1 MIRYAWFSSS
11 FFNNGDPHSII
22 HPMDNTKGWILVIG
36 ILLVI
41 TVVAFSMVWMMYTSI
56 QRTVEPVQAVGSDL
70 GTRIAEVLNPTPTIL
85 PNPITIIRDVRS
97 LARLETIQYTIEK
110 VITAESG
117 QGPLGILFG
126 DKLIFV
132 AHGQVIAGVDL
143 RKMDTK
149 DLEVKDGVLY
159 VRLPEPEI
167 FVVDLDNEKSY
178 VYDRDTGLLTKG
190 EITLE
195 SDARRAAEDEI
206 EKAAYEDGALDLA
219 RQNAEFYLERLFRD
233 LGYPEVI
240 FEQAVTTP
248 TP

>member
-1 MIRYAWFSSS
+1 
-11 FFNNGDPHSII
+11 
-22 HPMDNTKGWILVIG
+22 MDNTKGWILVIG

-41 TVVAFSMVWMMYTSI
+41 SIAAFSMIWVMYTSI
-56 QRTVEPVQAVGSDL
+56 QRTVAPVQSVGSDL
-70 GTRIAEVLNPTPTIL
+70 STRIAEVLNPTPTIL
-85 PNPITIIRDVRS
+85 PNPMTIIRDVRS

-132 AHGQVIAGVDL
+132 AHGQVIAGVDMSKL
-143 RKMDTK
+143 DTR

-159 VRLPEPEI
+159 VSLPEPEI

-178 VYDRDTGLLTKG
+178 VYDRETGYLTKG
-190 EITLE
+190 QVNLE
-195 SDARRAAEDEI
+195 SDARRAAEREI
-206 EKAAYEDGALDLA
+206 EKAASEDGVLDLA
-219 RQNAEFYLERLFRD
+219 RQNAEVYLERLFRD
-233 LGYPEVI
+233 LGFPEVI
-240 FEQAVTTP
+240 FERAATTP

>member
-1 MIRYAWFSSS
+1 
-11 FFNNGDPHSII
+11 
-22 HPMDNTKGWILVIG
+22 MDNTKGWVLVIG

-41 TVVAFSMVWMMYTSI
+41 SIVAFSMIWVMYTSV
-56 QRTVEPVQAVGSDL
+56 QRTVEPVQALGSNL
-70 GTRIAEVLNPTPTIL
+70 STSIAEVLNPTPTIL

-117 QGPLGILFG
+117 QGPLGVLFG

-143 RKMDTK
+143 TKLDTN

-178 VYDRDTGLLTKG
+178 VYDRETGYLTKG

-195 SDARRAAEDEI
+195 SNARRAAEQEI
-206 EKAAYEDGALDLA
+206 EKAAYEDGVLDLA
-219 RQNAEFYLERLFRD
+219 RRNAESFLDRLFRD
-233 LGYPEVI
+233 LGYLDVI
-240 FEQAVTTP
+240 YLRGTP
-248 TP
+248 TPTP